1 MGWTSEMVAQT
12 YSISR
17 EKQDHYAYIS
27 HSRAEKVAV
36 LATTILMVLPNH
48 PYLSDDTPRPLKS
61 VNSLRRLFRSK

>member
-36 LATTILMVLPNH
+36 RMITI
-48 PYLSDDTPRPLKS
+48 PLVFPDQNNVIHTS
-61 VNSLRRLFRSK
+61 SMIPPGPQIR